1 MERILI
7 IDDDADICLL
17 LKKYLQ
23 KKGYET
29 FVAEDGRQGEK
40 WLKENRADLV
50 LCDFKLPDY
59 TGLEMLQKIKIID
72 ARTQVVIITGYSDVR
87 VAVEAL
93 KKGAYE
99 YVTKPLY
106 PDEILLTIQNALKAR
121 EEKEQQVIA
130 KPGAKK
136 TKKSSGATKKK
147 FVSGVSPSS
156 QTVGKHI
163 DLIAPTDMS
172 VIILGETGTGK
183 EYVAKAIHERSK
195 RAAMPFVALDCG
207 ALPKELAGSE
217 LFGHIKGAFTGAIN
231 DKKGCFEAANGGTL
245 FLDELGNLSYDNQ
258 IKLLRVL
265 QERKVKPIGSNKEVA
280 VDVRVVVATNEN
292 LKEAVMRDEFRED
305 IYHRLNEF
313 KIELAPLR
321 ERPDDIAVFAIHFLE
336 ESNEQLGK
344 NVKDFSDKA
353 MEVLKAYTWHGNLR
367 ELKNVVKRSVLLCQ
381 DGQIDVMHL
390 PQEIL
395 APDTDNVG
403 SMAVSFNGELPTDLK
418 SVAEAAEKKAILA
431 VLKHTNNNKS
441 QTADLLKVDRKT
453 LYNKLKAYQINV

>member
-7 IDDDADICLL
+7 IDDDQDICLL

-23 KKGYET
+23 KKGFET
-29 FVAEDGRQGEK
+29 FVAENGKQGES
-40 WLKENRADLV
+40 WLKKNKADLV

-59 TGLEMLQKIKIID
+59 TGLEMLEKIKIINPLI
-72 ARTQVVIITGYSDVR
+72 QVVIITGYSDVR
-87 VAVEAL
+87 IAVEAL
-93 KKGAYE
+93 KKGAFE

-121 EEKEQQVIA
+121 EEKESYATPTIQKV
-130 KPGAKK
+130 KK
-136 TKKSSGATKKK
+136 TKNTKEN
-147 FVSGVSPSS
+147 FVEGVSMASK
-156 QTVGKHI
+156 TVRKHI

-195 RAAMPFVALDCG
+195 RSDKPFIAVDCG

-217 LFGHIKGAFTGAIN
+217 LFGHIKGAFTGAIT

-245 FLDELGNLSYDNQ
+245 FLDELGNLTYENQ

-265 QERKVKPIGSNKEVA
+265 QERRVKPIGSNKEIA
-280 VDVRVVVATNEN
+280 VDVRVLVATNES
-292 LKEAVMRDEFRED
+292 LKEAVQRDEFRED

-321 ERPDDIAVFAIHFLE
+321 ERPGDVEIFANHFLK
-336 ESNEQLGK
+336 ESNQQLNK
-344 NVKDFSDKA
+344 TVKGFDRKC
-353 MEVLKAYTWHGNLR
+353 MQVLKAHAWHGNLR
-367 ELKNVVKRSVLLCQ
+367 ELKNVIKRSVLLCQ
-381 DGQIDVMHL
+381 GEQIETQHL

-395 APDTDNVG
+395 APDDQGTG
-403 SMAVSFNGELPTDLK
+403 SMMVSFNGELPKDLK
-418 SVAEAAEKKAILA
+418 SVVEAAEKKAIME
-431 VLKHTNNNKS
+431 VLRHTGNNKS
-441 QTADLLKVDRKT
+441 KTADLLKVDRKT
-453 LYNKLKAYQINV
+453 LYNKLKAYNINI

>member
-7 IDDDADICLL
+7 IDDDQDICLL
-17 LKKYLQ
+17 LKKYLA

-40 WLKENRADLV
+40 WLKENQVDLV

-72 ARTQVVIITGYSDVR
+72 VRIQVVIITGYSDVR
-87 VAVEAL
+87 IAVEAL

-106 PDEILLTIQNALKAR
+106 PDEILLTIKNALKAR
-121 EEKEQQVIA
+121 EEKESQVLPNA
-130 KPGAKK
+130 KRSKK
-136 TKKSSGATKKK
+136 AVALQKTY
-147 FVSGVSPSS
+147 VSGVSPASL
-156 QTVGKHI
+156 TVGKHI

-183 EYVAKAIHERSK
+183 EYVAKAIHQRS
-195 RAAMPFVALDCG
+195 RRGEMPFVPVDCG

-217 LFGHIKGAFTGAIN
+217 LFGHIKGAFTGAIS

-245 FLDELGNLSYDNQ
+245 FLDELGNLTYDNQ

-265 QERKVKPIGSNKEVA
+265 QERKVKPIGSNKEIA
-280 VDVRVVVATNEN
+280 VDVRVLVATNEN
-292 LKEAVMRDEFRED
+292 LKEAVRRDEFRED

-313 KIELAPLR
+313 KIELSPLR
-321 ERPDDIAVFAIHFLE
+321 ERPDDIEVFATHFLKDA
-336 ESNEQLGK
+336 NHQLEKG
-344 NVKDFSDKA
+344 VAGFETKA
-353 MEVLKAYTWHGNLR
+353 MQVLKGHSWHGNLR

-381 DGQIDVMHL
+381 EEYIGVMNL
-390 PQEIL
+390 PQEIT
-395 APDTDNVG
+395 APDGNTAG
-403 SMAVSFNGELPTDLK
+403 AMEVSFGGEIPTDLK
-418 SVAEAAEKKAILA
+418 SVAEAAEKKAILT

-453 LYNKLKAYQINV
+453 LYNKLKAYNIKI

>member
-1 MERILI
+1 MTTERILI
-7 IDDDADICLL
+7 IDDDPDICLL
-17 LKKYLQ
+17 LKKYLS
-23 KKGYET
+23 KKGYDT
-29 FVAEDGRQGEK
+29 FIAEDGREGEK
-40 WLKENRADLV
+40 WLKENKADLV

-72 ARTQVVIITGYSDVR
+72 NQIQVVIITGYSDVR
-87 VAVEAL
+87 IAVEAL
-93 KKGAYE
+93 KKGAFE

-106 PDEILLTIQNALKAR
+106 PDEILITIKNALIAR
-121 EEKEQQVIA
+121 ADKDESENTSI
-130 KPGAKK
+130 
-136 TKKSSGATKKK
+136 KKSIKKSK
-147 FVSGVSPSS
+147 QHLKTYVSGVSPSS
-156 QTVGKHI
+156 LTVGKHI

-183 EYVAKAIHERSK
+183 EYVAKSIHHRSK
-195 RAAMPFVALDCG
+195 RAEMPFVALDCG

-265 QERKVKPIGSNKEVA
+265 QERRVKPIGSNKEVS

-292 LKEAVMRDEFRED
+292 LKEAVKRDEFRED

-313 KIELAPLR
+313 NIELSPLR
-321 ERPDDIAVFAIHFLE
+321 ERSDDVEVFAKHFLSE
-336 ESNEQLGK
+336 ANDLLDKSVDG
-344 NVKDFSDKA
+344 FSAKT

-381 DGQIDVMHL
+381 EDQVDVMHL

-395 APDTDNVG
+395 VPETEGVG
-403 SMAVSFNGELPTDLK
+403 SMDVSFNGELPQDLK
-418 SVAEAAEKKAILA
+418 SVAEEAEKRAILL

-441 QTADLLKVDRKT
+441 KTADLLKVDRKT
-453 LYNKLKAYQINV
+453 LYNKLKAYDINI

>member
-7 IDDDADICLL
+7 IDDDQDICLL

-23 KKGYET
+23 KKGFET
-29 FVAEDGRQGEK
+29 FVAEDGKQGES
-40 WLKENRADLV
+40 WLKKNKADLV

-59 TGLEMLQKIKIID
+59 TGLEMLEKIKIINPLI
-72 ARTQVVIITGYSDVR
+72 QVVIITGYSDVR

-93 KKGAYE
+93 KKGAFE

-121 EEKEQQVIA
+121 EEKQSYATSTMQKV
-130 KPGAKK
+130 KK
-136 TKKSSGATKKK
+136 TRSTKEN
-147 FVSGVSPSS
+147 FVEGVSMASK
-156 QTVGKHI
+156 TVRKHI

-183 EYVAKAIHERSK
+183 EYVAKAIHERST
-195 RAAMPFVALDCG
+195 RSDQPFIAVDCG

-217 LFGHIKGAFTGAIN
+217 LFGHIKGAFTGAIT

-245 FLDELGNLSYDNQ
+245 FLDELGNLSYENQ

-265 QERKVKPIGSNKEVA
+265 QERRVKPIGSNKEVP
-280 VDVRVVVATNEN
+280 VDVRVLVATNES
-292 LKEAVMRDEFRED
+292 LKEAVQRDEFRED

-321 ERPDDIAVFAIHFLE
+321 ERPGDVEVFANHFLK
-336 ESNEQLGK
+336 ESNQQLNK
-344 NVKDFSDKA
+344 TVKAFDHKCLQ
-353 MEVLKAYTWHGNLR
+353 VLKAHTWHGNLR
-367 ELKNVVKRSVLLCQ
+367 ELKNVIKRSVLLCQ
-381 DGQIDVMHL
+381 LEQIETQHL

-395 APDTDNVG
+395 APDDQGTG
-403 SMAVSFNGELPTDLK
+403 SMMVSFNGELPKDLK
-418 SVAEAAEKKAILA
+418 SVVEAAEKKAIME
-431 VLKHTNNNKS
+431 VLRHTGNNKS
-441 QTADLLKVDRKT
+441 KTADLLKVDRKT
-453 LYNKLKAYQINV
+453 LYNKLKAYNINI